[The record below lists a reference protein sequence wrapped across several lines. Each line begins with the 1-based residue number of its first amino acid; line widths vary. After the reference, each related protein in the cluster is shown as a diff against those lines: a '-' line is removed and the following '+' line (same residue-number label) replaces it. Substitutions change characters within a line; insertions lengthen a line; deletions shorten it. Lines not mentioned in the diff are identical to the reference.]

1 METIRASSVHNS
13 GGQGSSS
20 KSLLHLPSEVLD
32 AIIDE
37 IAIHDMAV
45 LARTSKDI
53 KVYIE
58 PRLYRKMYTRIGT
71 PQDTE
76 GLVNLLQARPEILP
90 IIQILVLDE
99 HHPRHLR
106 RLLAMRMPRL
116 WCLLIQT
123 KAGDEWA
130 RVSEREKRALNRDLV
145 KQPGLTKCERPHLL
159 RTMVLLTLRWL
170 TRRLVVLHK
179 QPTLPPSFE
188 ALSKQDA
195 CLFNHSRISNLRLS
209 SLDLSQFGNLRGG
222 SLSLPCMNVVW
233 IEVRVFAVL
242 RLNSRSERS
251 CHLNPLQF
259 TRSMTKQDCHY
270 SLPALKNLLTSS
282 TRLQSITLFD
292 NARLPVDASQLQ
304 PLLAHAA
311 PTLKILKLIEPVTT
325 FPRPI
330 AFDIS
335 GFQALRLLHIEPCLL
350 LAPQAGFSNTYTYTS
365 PSHPDLAACIRR
377 RLPPNLKI
385 LLLEAVTLP
394 HNHVPVGMQQVISPR
409 DMELLNCLVQRRD
422 RVAPKLKG
430 LFMYHGE
437 KMAETEELRQ
447 LYAFAERMPL
457 RFAALDRTD
466 DVDFAWEWLD
476 WDGDDYRPESPE
488 PENEGEVDRTGL

>member
-1 METIRASSVHNS
+1 MPTRTRGSRLLEKPMMETIRASSVHNS

-20 KSLLHLPSEVLD
+20 KSLLHLPFEVLD

-58 PRLYRKMYTRIGT
+58 PRLYWKMYTRIGT

-90 IIQILVLDE
+90 IIQMLVLDE

-130 RVSEREKRALNRDLV
+130 HVSEREKRALNRALV
-145 KQPGLTKCERPHLL
+145 KQPGLTKL
-159 RTMVLLTLRWL
+159 
-170 TRRLVVLHK
+170 VLHK
-179 QPTLPPSFE
+179 KPTLPPSLE

-209 SLDLSQFGNLRGG
+209 SLDFSPFGDLRGG
-222 SLSLPCMNVVW
+222 FLSLPCMNVVW
-233 IEVRVFAVL
+233 IE
-242 RLNSRSERS
+242 
-251 CHLNPLQF
+251 
-259 TRSMTKQDCHY
+259 DCQY
-270 SLPALKNLLTSS
+270 SVPALKNLITSS
-282 TRLQSITLFD
+282 NCLESITLFD
-292 NARLPVDASQLQ
+292 GDRLPVDASQLQ
-304 PLLAHAA
+304 PILAHAA

-350 LAPQAGFSNTYTYTS
+350 LAPQAEFSTTYTYTS

-394 HNHVPVGMQQVISPR
+394 HNHVPVAAG
-409 DMELLNCLVQRRD
+409 QRGAEIE
-422 RVAPKLKG
+422 RVVHDVPW
-430 LFMYHGE
+430 GE
-437 KMAETEELRQ
+437 YMAETEELAG
-447 LYAFAERMPL
+447 LYAFAERMPM

-476 WDGDDYRPESPE
+476 WDGDDYRPGSPE